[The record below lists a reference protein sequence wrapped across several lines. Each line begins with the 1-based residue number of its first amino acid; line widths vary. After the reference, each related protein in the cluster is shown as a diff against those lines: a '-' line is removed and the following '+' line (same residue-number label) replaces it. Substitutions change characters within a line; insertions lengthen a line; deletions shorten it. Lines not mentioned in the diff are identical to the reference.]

1 MEEKFEMVAK
11 TMKGLEAVLADE
23 LRDLGAE
30 NVSPGHRMVS
40 FEGGL
45 EMLYKANL
53 GCRTALRI
61 LKPFYKF
68 TANNPDTLYEK
79 VKEFDWSTILSV
91 DKTFCIDTV
100 VYSEEFTHS
109 RFVTY
114 RVKDGIVDWFRDQY
128 GADKR
133 PGVRLKD
140 ADIMINVH
148 ISGEM
153 VTLSLDS
160 SGESLHKRGYRV
172 AQTEA
177 PINEVLAAG
186 IILMSGWKGDIP
198 FVDPMCGSG
207 TFLIEAALIA
217 ANIWP
222 GIYRKSFAFE
232 NWPDF
237 DAELFERLYNDDSG
251 EREVTCKIIGSDI
264 SPKAIAIATENI
276 KSAGVSQYIQLQ
288 NKALS
293 QWEEAPQP
301 AGVFVTNPPYG
312 ERISVEDMDALYANI
327 GSVLKNVFTGY
338 HAWIIGYREEYFHE
352 IGLAPSQKIAL
363 LNGSLEC
370 ELREYVI
377 FTGNK
382 KEFLASGGKL
392 KDKDYRHDKDSRRE
406 SRRRFDDEDDES
418 NDYRVKHKDDN
429 GRGDFHKKKRFD
441 DDDKR
446 GDFRKKK
453 RFNDDR
459 RSDSRKNNRFNDER
473 PDRRFDDDRR
483 GEFSRKKRFD
493 DERPPRRFDDDKRG
507 DFRKRDRFDDER
519 PPRRFDDDRRSD
531 FRNRRSYNDDERPAR
546 RFDDRRFEQPEEQ
559 PENPLALRRNVKALE
574 HIGERRPTL
583 PPSGMRSRK
592 KRDDK

>member
-23 LRDLGAE
+23 LRSLGAE

-40 FEGGL
+40 FEGDL

-100 VYSEEFTHS
+100 VYSDEFTHS

-114 RVKDGIVDWFRDQY
+114 RVKDGIVDWFRDLY

-148 ISGEM
+148 IAGEI

-186 IILMSGWKGDIP
+186 ILLLSGWKGDTP
-198 FVDPMCGSG
+198 LVDPMCGSG
-207 TFLIEAALIA
+207 TFLIEGALIA

-237 DAELFERLYNDDSG
+237 DAELLERLYNDDSG
-251 EREVTCKIIGSDI
+251 ERAVTCKIIGADI

-276 KSAGVSQYIQLQ
+276 KSAGLAQDIQLL
-288 NKALS
+288 NKPLS

-312 ERISVEDMDALYANI
+312 ERISVDDMDALYANI

-363 LNGSLEC
+363 LNGALEC

-392 KDKDYRHDKDSRRE
+392 KDKDDDYKREKDARRGGK
-406 SRRRFDDEDDES
+406 RRFDDDDDDS
-418 NDYRVKHKDDN
+418 NNYRVKHKGDDR
-429 GRGDFHKKKRFD
+429 RGEFRKKNRFD
-441 DDDKR
+441 DDDRR
-446 GDFRKKK
+446 GDFRKKS
-453 RFNDDR
+453 RFD
-459 RSDSRKNNRFNDER
+459 
-473 PDRRFDDDRR
+473 DDDRR
-483 GEFSRKKRFD
+483 GDFRKKSRFD
-493 DERPPRRFDDDKRG
+493 DDDRRGDFRKKSRFDDDDRRGDFRDRRRFNDNERPPRRFEG
-507 DFRKRDRFDDER
+507 
-519 PPRRFDDDRRSD
+519 
-531 FRNRRSYNDDERPAR
+531 
-546 RFDDRRFEQPEEQ
+546 RRFEQPEEQ
-559 PENPLALRRNVKALE
+559 PENPLALRRNVKALD

-583 PPSGMRSRK
+583 PPAGMRSRK
-592 KRDDK
+592 KRDNK